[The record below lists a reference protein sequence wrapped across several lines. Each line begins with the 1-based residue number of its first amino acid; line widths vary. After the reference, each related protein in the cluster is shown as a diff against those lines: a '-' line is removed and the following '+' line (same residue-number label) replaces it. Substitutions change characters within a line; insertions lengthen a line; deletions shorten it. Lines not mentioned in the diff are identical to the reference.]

1 MFDIHH
7 VTPRHIHQLI
17 AGLQALAKD
26 LNDPF
31 EISEATLSDGLFG
44 PFPSCAAALALG
56 PEDMLG
62 GVVLFS
68 PVMSTSLGGAGAY
81 VSDLWVAQDVR
92 NQSLG
97 PRLLHHVAHR
107 AARLWQARFIRLV
120 SYDNN
125 HSARAFY
132 ARNGFAD
139 HSDERV
145 LSLQGKELD
154 ALMARYDRPKDG

>member
-1 MFDIHH
+1 MFDILD
-7 VTPRHIHQLI
+7 VAPRHLPQLMS
-17 AGLQALAKD
+17 GLQALAKN

-31 EISEATLSDGLFG
+31 EVSEATLSDGLFG
-44 PFPSCAAALALG
+44 PFPSCAAALAIG
-56 PEDMLG
+56 PEDTLG
-62 GVVLFS
+62 GAVLFS

-81 VSDLWVAQDVR
+81 VSDLWVAQPAR

-107 AARLWQARFIRLV
+107 GARLWQARFIRLV

-125 HSARAFY
+125 HRARAFY

-145 LSLQGKELD
+145 LTLQGKELD
-154 ALMARYDRPKDG
+154 ALLARYERPKDG